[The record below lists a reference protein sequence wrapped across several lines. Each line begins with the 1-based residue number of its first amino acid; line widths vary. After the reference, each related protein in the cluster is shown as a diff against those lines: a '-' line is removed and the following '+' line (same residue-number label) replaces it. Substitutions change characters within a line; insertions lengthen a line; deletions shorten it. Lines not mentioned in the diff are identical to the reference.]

1 VHDAAIRGSIR
12 GGRAN
17 SIGAIAPDLLK
28 LSRRNIGT
36 VVSSN
41 RSPELLAASFVD
53 GTKTVGVDNLGLVS
67 DLSVDAE
74 TVVWFR
80 RATRGKSARLGEKDL
95 VLRTAGR
102 VWYRAS
108 TDMGAARVAHGGAVA
123 RRLRVGVLLGNHA
136 IGGRGAGGAA
146 RGGRGHGVVA
156 LAAVAAVRE
165 LVVVQ
170 AAGKLSL
177 LEVGSNVLV
186 WHLLHAGLKKVV
198 FLGDVRKG

>member
-53 GTKTVGVDNLGLVS
+53 GTKTVGIDNLGLVS

-102 VWYRAS
+102 V
-108 TDMGAARVAHGGAVA
+108 
-123 RRLRVGVLLGNHA
+123 
-136 IGGRGAGGAA
+136 
-146 RGGRGHGVVA
+146 
-156 LAAVAAVRE
+156 
-165 LVVVQ
+165 
-170 AAGKLSL
+170 
-177 LEVGSNVLV
+177 
-186 WHLLHAGLKKVV
+186 
-198 FLGDVRKG
+198 